1 MRQRL
6 VKPGGQIV
14 SKHIVIT
21 VENKP
26 KSQFSEK
33 TYNQVNWF
41 KQSHKLKLYLI
52 EWVQGERDFL
62 DTPLD

>member
-1 MRQRL
+1 MTQRL

-41 KQSHKLKLYLI
+41 
-52 EWVQGERDFL
+52 
-62 DTPLD
+62 